1 VVNLEA
7 RDAVVPRI
15 RPRKWTEGEN
25 LSVAKVTPSA
35 SGQRALV
42 VLTGTVV
49 GVVVVIALYWAQTI
63 LIPVAL
69 AVYLA
74 FLLKPLVSAFQRYRL
89 GRILSVLLAVFLV
102 ALLLG
107 GIGWVVTRQVTGLVE
122 ELPQY
127 TDNIQAKISS
137 LRASGEHSPFG
148 IVQRMAREIS
158 RGLESKPASSKGSS
172 PEQPV
177 GDKLAGTKI
186 PALVRPPG
194 VTAQPENSVW
204 LARLPSFFSSLAGL
218 AGGLLLTIVLVI
230 FMLWKREDLRN
241 RLIHMVGPGRLTF
254 TTKAADDAGQRISRY
269 LLMQVIVNG
278 TFGVVLAL
286 GLFLMGV
293 KYAFLW
299 GMLAAV
305 LRYIP
310 YVGIW
315 IATVPP
321 IALSLAISEGWLQP
335 LLVIGLFMV
344 IEVVCN
350 GFLEPRLFGHSMGV
364 SEVALLVAAAFWAF
378 LWGPIGLVL
387 SNPLTVC
394 LVVLGKYVPQLQFFN
409 VLLSDEPALEAAVT
423 YYQRLLARDQD
434 EATQLVQTYLR
445 KFPPEQAYDELLVPA
460 LTYARRDHELDQLT
474 DQDEQFILRASREIV
489 EDLGENLTAFPAED
503 GTETPKVDS
512 KAASSR
518 TRLVALPARDE
529 ADGLALEMLQQ
540 LLDPQKW
547 EFVVATVEMLSS
559 KTLPAALVS
568 LAAEKK
574 PALVCIGSLSPG
586 GLARS
591 RYLCKRLR
599 TRLRK
604 AKIIVGRWGLKDNLE
619 QNREQLREA
628 GADHVETTLLETRNR
643 LVAWLPSLSQEH
655 GETLANGAVKQKE
668 RV

>member
-1 VVNLEA
+1 M
-7 RDAVVPRI
+7 
-15 RPRKWTEGEN
+15 
-25 LSVAKVTPSA
+25 AKVSPSA
-35 SGQRALV
+35 NGQRALV

-49 GVVVVIALYWAQTI
+49 GVVVVFALYWAQTI

-74 FLLKPLVSAFQRYRL
+74 FLLKPLVSAFQRRRL
-89 GRILSVLLAVFLV
+89 GRIPSVLLAVFLV

-107 GIGWVVTRQVTGLVE
+107 GMGWAVTHQVTGLVE

-127 TDNIQAKISS
+127 TDNIQAKIAS

-148 IVQRMAREIS
+148 VVQRMAREIF
-158 RGLESKPASSKGSS
+158 RAQESKPASSKGGSL
-172 PEQPV
+172 EQPV

-204 LARLPSFFSSLAGL
+204 LARLPSLFSSLAGL
-218 AGGLLLTIVLVI
+218 AGGIVLTIVLVI

-278 TFGVVLAL
+278 SFGVVLAL
-286 GLFLMGV
+286 GLLLIGV

-299 GMLAAV
+299 GLLAAV

-335 LLVIGLFMV
+335 LLVIGLFLV

-350 GFLEPRLFGHSMGV
+350 SFLEPRLFGHSMGV

-394 LVVLGKYVPQLQFFN
+394 LVVLGKYVPQLKFFN
-409 VLLSDEPALEAAVT
+409 VLLGDEPTLEAAVT

-434 EATQLVQTYLR
+434 EATQLVQTHLR
-445 KFPPEQAYDELLVPA
+445 TFPPEQVYDELLVPA

-489 EDLGENLTAFPAED
+489 EDLGVSVTALAVED
-503 GTETPKVDS
+503 ETEMPQVDS
-512 KAASSR
+512 KPVPSSR

-540 LLDPQKW
+540 LLDPRKW

-559 KTLPAALVS
+559 KTLSTALVS

-574 PALVCIGSLSPG
+574 PALICIGSLSPG

-628 GADHVETTLLETRNR
+628 GADHVETTLLETRNQ

-655 GETLANGAVKQKE
+655 GETLVNGAVKQKE

>member
-1 VVNLEA
+1 M
-7 RDAVVPRI
+7 
-15 RPRKWTEGEN
+15 
-25 LSVAKVTPSA
+25 AKVSPSA
-35 SGQRALV
+35 NGQRALV
-42 VLTGTVV
+42 VLTSTVV

-74 FLLKPLVSAFQRYRL
+74 FLLKPLVSAFQRHRL

-102 ALLLG
+102 VLLLG
-107 GIGWVVTRQVTGLVE
+107 SMGWVVTRQVTGLVE

-127 TDNIQAKISS
+127 TDNIQAKIAS
-137 LRASGEHSPFG
+137 LRATGEHSPFG
-148 IVQRMAREIS
+148 VVQRMARDIF
-158 RGLESKPASSKGSS
+158 RGLESKPASSKGSLL
-172 PEQPV
+172 EQ
-177 GDKLAGTKI
+177 GDKLAGSKI

-218 AGGLLLTIVLVI
+218 AGGLVLTIVLVI

-241 RLIHMVGPGRLTF
+241 RLIHLVGPGRLTF

-286 GLFLMGV
+286 GLLLIGV

-310 YVGIW
+310 YLGIW

-335 LLVIGLFMV
+335 LLVVGLFLA
-344 IEVVCN
+344 IEVACN
-350 GFLEPRLFGHSMGV
+350 SFLEPRLFGHSMGV

-387 SNPLTVC
+387 ANPLTVC
-394 LVVLGKYVPQLQFFN
+394 LVVLGKYVPQLGFFN
-409 VLLSDEPALEAAVT
+409 VLLGDEPTLEAAVT

-445 KFPPEQAYDELLVPA
+445 KFPPEQVYDELLVPA

-474 DQDEQFILRASREIV
+474 DQDEQFILGASRDIV
-489 EDLGENLTAFPAED
+489 EDLGVSLTALAVED
-503 GTETPKVDS
+503 ETEMPKVDS
-512 KAASSR
+512 KAVPSSR

-529 ADGLALEMLQQ
+529 ADALALEMLQQ
-540 LLDPQKW
+540 LLDPRKW

-559 KTLPAALVS
+559 EALSTALVS
-568 LAAEKK
+568 LAAETK
-574 PALVCIGSLSPG
+574 PALICIGSLSPG

-604 AKIIVGRWGLKDNLE
+604 AKIIVGRWGLKGNLE

-628 GADHVETTLLETRNR
+628 GADHVETTLLETRNQ
-643 LVAWLPSLSQEH
+643 LVAWLPSLSQQH

-668 RV
+668 KV